1 MAAIAV
7 RRWLARPGMPS
18 PRLIRPGL
26 TSKPGPGGLPG
37 DGVSVLGASGSG
49 VLSRLMSWKA
59 SFCPLAGQLSGGH
72 AKLKHA
78 RGELEAAFHSAGI
91 PHLLQREQD
100 APGGGTG
107 QPGRGRHRG
116 QRHDRLARL
125 ERPDHVE
132 ATGKGLD
139 EVRAGVAACHRASSA
154 RGWCARLGH
163 WSAGGWVLR
172 SAPG

>member
-1 MAAIAV
+1 
-7 RRWLARPGMPS
+7 
-18 PRLIRPGL
+18 
-26 TSKPGPGGLPG
+26 
-37 DGVSVLGASGSG
+37 
-49 VLSRLMSWKA
+49 MSWKA

-139 EVRAGVAACHRASSA
+139 EVRAGVAGAIAPLPLVDGVPGWGTGQPVGGCCAA
-154 RGWCARLGH
+154 RP
-163 WSAGGWVLR
+163 VE
-172 SAPG
+172 